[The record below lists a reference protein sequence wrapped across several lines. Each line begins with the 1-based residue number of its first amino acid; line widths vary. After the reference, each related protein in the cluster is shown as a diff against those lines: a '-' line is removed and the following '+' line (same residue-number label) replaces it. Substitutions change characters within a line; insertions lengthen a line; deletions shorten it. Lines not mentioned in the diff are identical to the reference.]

1 MSWSCKYFTPD
12 KTELGEKSSFSV
24 YETRA
29 YLSMAENR
37 PNVPNHRHGISLRE
51 VSTLADAFKEL
62 SAHGELETEVVF

>member
-29 YLSMAENR
+29 YLSMAEKR
-37 PNVPNHRHGISLRE
+37 PNVPNHRHGISL
-51 VSTLADAFKEL
+51 
-62 SAHGELETEVVF
+62 